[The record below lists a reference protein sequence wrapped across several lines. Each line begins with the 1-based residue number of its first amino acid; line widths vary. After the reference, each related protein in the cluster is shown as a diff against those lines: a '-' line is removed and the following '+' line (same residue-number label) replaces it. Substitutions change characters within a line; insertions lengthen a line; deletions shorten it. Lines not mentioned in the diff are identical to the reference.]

1 MDPSTAYFFL
11 LVLITLLVML
21 DLVALEVMIVF
32 LLAGLLTW
40 VSPSAAIAVAA
51 IALYDAFINKKH
63 SITKNFPV
71 LGRLRYLF
79 ERFRPEIRQYFI
91 EDDRNGLPFN
101 RADRNYVYRSAKGEN
116 NMSGFGSDA
125 DFNVS
130 GHFVILQSEF
140 PKNGD
145 DTDVVPCAKVMG
157 PHRNKP
163 YRPSSIINI
172 SAMSYGALGANAT
185 TANNIAS
192 LEAGMYHNTG
202 EGGFSPYHET
212 ADQVVFQIGT
222 GYFGCGITMADGK
235 TRKFSMPLLL
245 ELVSKHPSIKAIE
258 IKLSQG
264 AKAGKGGVLPAAKVT
279 DEIAAIRGVEVG
291 KSVLSPA
298 QHNAFN
304 DVDGLID
311 FVEMIADNTG
321 LPVGIKSA
329 VGKSD
334 FWETLAQRMKERG
347 KGPDFITVDGGEGGT
362 GAAPAPFADHVS
374 LPFMDAFPLVYRI
387 FQKNGLTDK
396 TVFIASAKLGFPAKS
411 VIAFAMGADLVNIA
425 REIMLS
431 AGCIQAKK
439 CHLGTCPAGIATH
452 SWWLNR
458 GFDENDKSQR
468 VARFVKTL
476 RKDILALT
484 HAAGYEHPSEF
495 RLSDIRVKDDAALQ
509 YRNMS
514 DIYGY
519 EKSLLSIAPKTAS
532 A

>member
-1 MDPSTAYFFL
+1 MDSATALFFVL
-11 LVLITLLVML
+11 TFLTLVVML
-21 DLVALEVMIVF
+21 DLATLEVVLVLVISGVVAWF
-32 LLAGLLTW
+32 FPKIAIAIG
-40 VSPSAAIAVAA
+40 AIAV
-51 IALYDAFINKKH
+51 YDAFINKQH
-63 SITKNFPV
+63 AITKNFPV

-91 EDDRNGLPFN
+91 EDDRNGLPFS
-101 RADRNYVYRSAKGEN
+101 RVERSYVYRSAKGEN

-125 DFNVS
+125 DFNTA

-145 DTDVVPCAKVMG
+145 DSDVVSCAKVMG
-157 PHRNKP
+157 PHRKKP

-245 ELVSKHPSIKAIE
+245 ELVSKHSSIKAIE

-279 DEIAAIRGVEVG
+279 EEIAAIRGVEAG

-298 QHNAFN
+298 QHNAFS
-304 DVDGLID
+304 DVDEMID
-311 FVEMIADNTG
+311 FIEMIADNTG

-329 VGKSD
+329 VGKAD
-334 FWETLAQRMKERG
+334 FWELLAQRMKERG
-347 KGPDFITVDGGEGGT
+347 KGPDFITIDGGEGGT
-362 GAAPAPFADHVS
+362 GAAPVPFADHIS
-374 LPFMDAFPLVYRI
+374 LPFMDAFPLVYQI
-387 FQKNGLTDK
+387 FQKNGLTEK

-411 VIAFAMGADLVNIA
+411 VIAFAMGADLINIA

-452 SWWLNR
+452 NWWLNR
-458 GFDENDKSQR
+458 GFDVNDKSQR

-476 RKDILALT
+476 RKDVLSLT

-495 RLSDIRVKDDAALQ
+495 RLSDIRIKDKAELK
-509 YRNMS
+509 YRSMA

-519 EKSLLSIAPKTAS
+519 EKSTMSVVASKTA
-532 A
+532 